1 MYRVFNKVILE
12 FTGGILEVAKFLGI
26 SYQTIYKLRNGKS
39 KEMPHW
45 ATCDTLVYKEF
56 VYRRAKKQEV
66 DYGVGY
72 VFNVLGVEYRIN
84 HIEEREDDVIYTINN
99 FKLRALKPYTEYN
112 SLYNAVKRRIQRVSQ
127 WYLHPLTYTQLG
139 VYQN

>member
-1 MYRVFNKVILE
+1 MYRVFNKGILE

-45 ATCDTLVYKEF
+45 ATSDTIVYKEF

-84 HIEEREDDVIYTINN
+84 HIEERENDVIYTINN
-99 FKLRALKPYTEYN
+99 FKLRALKPFTK
-112 SLYNAVKRRIQRVSQ
+112 LQLFIQRC
-127 WYLHPLTYTQLG
+127 
-139 VYQN
+139 

>member
-1 MYRVFNKVILE
+1 MYRVYNKGILE

-26 SYQTIYKLRNGKS
+26 SFQTIYKLRNGKS

-56 VYRRAKKQEV
+56 IYKRAEKKEV
-66 DYGVGY
+66 EYGVGY
-72 VFNVLGVEYRIN
+72 TTTIKGILYEIKD
-84 HIEEREDDVIYTINN
+84 IEERENDIIYTINN

-112 SLYNAVKRRIQRVSQ
+112 SLYNAVKRRTARVSK
-127 WYLHPLTYTQLG
+127 
-139 VYQN
+139 